1 MFSYIGET
9 EEGTIFYQ
17 VRPWCWCFCWAAYYV
32 TEVFEICGIP
42 FIYRRLKGIPRKP
55 TLMEWLARYPR
66 LWSSKKVYPPE
77 TKFQYGH
84 KGMSPAKIRFINN
97 SWR

>member
-1 MFSYIGET
+1 MFSYIEET

-55 TLMEWLARYPR
+55 TLMEWLGKLFKTPSLRDGG
-66 LWSSKKVYPPE
+66 S
-77 TKFQYGH
+77 
-84 KGMSPAKIRFINN
+84 RFV
-97 SWR
+97 